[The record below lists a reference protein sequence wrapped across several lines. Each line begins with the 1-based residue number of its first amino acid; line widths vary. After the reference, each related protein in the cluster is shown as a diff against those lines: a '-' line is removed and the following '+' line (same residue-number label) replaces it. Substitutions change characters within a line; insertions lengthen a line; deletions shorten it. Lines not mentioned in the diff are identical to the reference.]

1 MLLKSRGGQQ
11 PLGGPGYTYT
21 QKYTDWENKV
31 LTTYTSDTTYSRS
44 KLFLHRGV
52 DKRDKIGYNILI
64 TSTLDVI
71 HKYKK
76 EIRC

>member
-1 MLLKSRGGQQ
+1 MLLKSRGRQQ
-11 PLGGPGYTYT
+11 PLGGSCVTYT
-21 QKYTDWENKV
+21 QKYTDWENKM

-44 KLFLHRGV
+44 KIILHRGV
-52 DKRDKIGYNILI
+52 DKRNKIGYNILI

-71 HKYKK
+71 HIYKK

>member
-1 MLLKSRGGQQ
+1 MILHIVG
-11 PLGGPGYTYT
+11 
-21 QKYTDWENKV
+21 V
-31 LTTYTSDTTYSRS
+31 

-52 DKRDKIGYNILI
+52 DKRNKIGYNILI

-71 HKYKK
+71 HIYKK